1 MAYSGI
7 LDREVKEMTQARVS
21 VAEAKLHFADLLGR
35 VAYGKERVTITRRG
49 KPMVVLI
56 PPEEARGGRHLAEA
70 RGWLE
75 ERDPFFRTMAQL
87 IEDRLKHRPRTL
99 SR

>member
-1 MAYSGI
+1 
-7 LDREVKEMTQARVS
+7 MTMKHVS

-49 KPMVVLI
+49 RPMVVLV
-56 PPEEARGGRHLAEA
+56 PPEQVSGERHLAEA

-75 ERDPFFRTMAQL
+75 DRDPFFRTMTQV
-87 IEDRLKHRPRTL
+87 IEERLKHRPRAL
-99 SR
+99 LH